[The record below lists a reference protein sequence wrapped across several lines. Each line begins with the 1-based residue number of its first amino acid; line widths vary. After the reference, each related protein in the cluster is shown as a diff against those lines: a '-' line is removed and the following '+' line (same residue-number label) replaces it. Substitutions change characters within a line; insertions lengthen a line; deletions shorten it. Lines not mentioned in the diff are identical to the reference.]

1 MIRSL
6 LASFASI
13 VALSATGT
21 LAAEPAPA
29 PPAIIDLT
37 GDYSRFYHET
47 EGQPAPVRV
56 AKFKE
61 LMEKKFPGF
70 YSATRLEVPAAK
82 YDAWVK
88 ESFDDFPAIEAK
100 FTTRAAALPAAFA
113 AAQRDFARTFP
124 DSGPLPPTYVVHSL
138 GEMDGGTREIGGKVV
153 LVFGA
158 DVMALV
164 HKDGANER
172 PFLEHELFHTF
183 HEPRFGECKPLWC
196 ALWEEGLA
204 TYVADQLNPGATSD
218 ELLLTE
224 EMRRRI
230 DAIRVAAVCAVRQRV
245 MSEDGK
251 DYSALFNGGRN
262 LPGLPER
269 AGYYVGYL
277 VAKGLGEGRSLSE
290 LARWDQNAA
299 RPHILA
305 ELAKM
310 APDCPAAGS

>member
-6 LASFASI
+6 LASFACI
-13 VALSATGT
+13 IALSATGT
-21 LAAEPAPA
+21 LAAEPALA

-37 GDYSRFYHET
+37 GDYTRFYHET

-70 YSATRLEVPAAK
+70 FSETRLDVPAAQ
-82 YDAWVK
+82 YDSWVT
-88 ESFDDFPAIEAK
+88 ESFEDFPTIEKK
-100 FTTRAAALPAAFA
+100 FTARAAALPAAFA
-113 AAQRDFARTFP
+113 TAIRDFARTFP
-124 DSGPLPPTYVVHSL
+124 DAGALPPIYLVHSL
-138 GEMDGGTREIGGKVV
+138 GEMDGGTREVGGKTV

-158 DVMALV
+158 DVIVQV
-164 HKDGANER
+164 HKDDANER
-172 PFLEHELFHTF
+172 PFFEHELFHTY
-183 HEPRFGECKPLWC
+183 HEPRFAECKPLWC
-196 ALWEEGLA
+196 ALWKEGLA
-204 TYVADQLNPGATSD
+204 TYVADQLNPGATNS
-218 ELLLTE
+218 ELLLTDD
-224 EMRRRI
+224 MRRQI
-230 DAIRVAAVCAVRQRV
+230 DANRVAAVCAVRQRV

-251 DYSALFNGGRN
+251 DYSVLFNGGRS
-262 LPGLPER
+262 LPGLPQR

-290 LARWDQNAA
+290 LAHWDQATA

-310 APDCPAAGS
+310 APDCTAAGS